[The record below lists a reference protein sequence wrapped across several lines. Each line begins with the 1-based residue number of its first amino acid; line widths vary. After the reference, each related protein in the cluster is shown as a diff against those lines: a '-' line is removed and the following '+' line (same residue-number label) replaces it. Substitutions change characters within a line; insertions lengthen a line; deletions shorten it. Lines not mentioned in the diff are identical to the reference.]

1 MIKKSQ
7 REGYVKIYTSIK
19 ITLHKIIFFMR
30 TKIYSLAVL
39 IAFCLFCSNCIAQNK
54 PYTASFIG
62 RMGVDTVLVE
72 TYSMINNHLYGKA
85 FIRVPED
92 YISEFSIHFY
102 PDGSIREFNIVAMDP
117 FNSSVPFKAASGSFE
132 YRLNMNCINDTCTF
146 YNSQKNFAAERI
158 YKHPAKKM
166 DFVGGWVPLI
176 CLMEWNCI
184 RLIKSQQQQMPL
196 KMINHTIGVYD
207 IAVRLQNKDTVIFGG
222 PFLEYTKIKTD
233 SAGRI
238 LNTNGIGTPWNYYV
252 TKHEPIDID
261 HLAKRMAKTSGI
273 GIPSPTDSVQAVVQ
287 NSKIKIRYGRPFKRG
302 RTIFG
307 SVVPYDSV
315 WRTGANRPTVITLEN
330 NIRIGK
336 TIIPKGQYSIYTVPR
351 LNNWLLIFNTDVR
364 RWPTDP
370 DISKDF
376 ATVVIPIKKT
386 ENTME
391 KFTIEIEETK
401 KGGLLKFQWENVMA
415 FTEFEVLKN

>member
-1 MIKKSQ
+1 MIKLQNLCIEVSFDK
-7 REGYVKIYTSIK
+7 EY
-19 ITLHKIIFFMR
+19 FMR
-30 TKIYSLAVL
+30 NKFYSLTFL
-39 IAFCLFCSNCIAQNK
+39 IAFCLFCTNAIAQNK

-72 TYSMINNHLYGKA
+72 TYSMINNHLYGKS

-92 YISEFSIHFY
+92 YIGEFSIHFY

-117 FNSSVPFKAASGSFE
+117 FNSSVPFKATSGSFE

-146 YNSQKNFAAERI
+146 YNSHKNIAAERI
-158 YKHPAKKM
+158 YKHAAKKM

-184 RLIKSQQQQMPL
+184 RLIKSNQQQLPL

-207 IAVRLQNKDTVIFGG
+207 IGVRLQNNDTVIFGG
-222 PFLEYTKIKTD
+222 PFLEYTKIKIDTT
-233 SAGRI
+233 GRI

-261 HLAKRMAKTSGI
+261 QVAKRMAKKPGI
-273 GIPSPTDSVQAVVQ
+273 GIPSPTDSVEAVVH

-307 SVVPYDSV
+307 GVVPYDSV
-315 WRTGANRPTVITLEN
+315 WRTGANRPTLITLEN

-364 RWPTDP
+364 KWPTDP
-370 DISKDF
+370 DISKDL
-376 ATVVIPIKKT
+376 ATVVIPVKKRK
-386 ENTME
+386 NTME

-401 KGGLLKFQWENVMA
+401 KGGLLKFLWDDIMA
-415 FTEFEVLKN
+415 YTEFEVIKN